1 MKPLAGRREQYQAEL
16 RALRN
21 ADWAPYLHEHSGLP
35 GPRANLELA
44 FAVAE
49 EASPERLGKLLATDE
64 EYLVL
69 CGTIGLGRL
78 LAAGAEGAGERLRS
92 YAKDARWRVREGV
105 AMGLQRLGD
114 ADLPRLLSLVTTWA
128 GDPDPLVQRAAVAG
142 ICEPRLLKR
151 PDAAAQAI
159 AICERVTR
167 ELAARPPGER
177 KNDAV
182 RTLRQA
188 LGYCWSVAV
197 AADPGAGL
205 RRYETLAAYDDPDV
219 AWIARENARKARL
232 AKLL

>member
-1 MKPLAGRREQYQAEL
+1 MGRREQYRAEL

-21 ADWAPYLHEHSGLP
+21 PDWAPYLHGHSGLP

-49 EASPERLGKLLATDE
+49 EASPERLGNLLATDE

-128 GDPDPLVQRAAVAG
+128 GDRDPLVQRAAVAG
-142 ICEPRLLKR
+142 ICEPRLLNR

-159 AICERVTR
+159 GISS
-167 ELAARPPGER
+167 G
-177 KNDAV
+177 
-182 RTLRQA
+182 
-188 LGYCWSVAV
+188 
-197 AADPGAGL
+197 
-205 RRYETLAAYDDPDV
+205 
-219 AWIARENARKARL
+219 
-232 AKLL
+232 

>member
-1 MKPLAGRREQYQAEL
+1 MKPLAGRREQYRTEL

-21 ADWAPYLHEHSGLP
+21 ADWPLYLREHSGLP

-44 FAVAE
+44 SAVAE
-49 EASPERLGKLLATDE
+49 EASPERLDELLATDE

-78 LAAGAEGAGERLRS
+78 LAAGAEGAAERLRS
-92 YAKDARWRVREGV
+92 YAKDARWRIREGV

-151 PDAAAQAI
+151 PDAVAQAI
-159 AICERVTR
+159 GICERVTR

-182 RTLRQA
+182 RTLRKA

-197 AADPGAGL
+197 AADPDAGL
-205 RRYETLAAYDDPDV
+205 RRFEALAAYDDPDV
-219 AWIARENARKARL
+219 AWIVRENAKKARL